1 MMRNATA
8 RSTRPTAVLIAGT
21 SLLMALGC
29 PSAPAQAQQPPQQTN
44 LFGYD
49 AESFERH
56 LQELSFDRYWQEQR
70 RLNASPPQPVQP
82 PLPDGSS
89 RPPHFEG
96 PADLDDDL

>member
-1 MMRNATA
+1 MIRNANENQ
-8 RSTRPTAVLIAGT
+8 TRPSLVLLAGT
-21 SLLMALGC
+21 SLAFSLGW

-56 LQELSFDRYWQEQR
+56 LQELSFDRYWQEQQ
-70 RLNASPPQPVQP
+70 RLKASPPQPVQP

-89 RPPHFEG
+89 RPPHLEG